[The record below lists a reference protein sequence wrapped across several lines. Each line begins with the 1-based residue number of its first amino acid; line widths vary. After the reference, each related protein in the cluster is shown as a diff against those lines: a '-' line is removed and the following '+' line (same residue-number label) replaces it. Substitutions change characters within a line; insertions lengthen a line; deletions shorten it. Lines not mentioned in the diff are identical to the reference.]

1 MTRPPE
7 HPAISSQIGRRLK
20 SPSSLALTL
29 TMALLAA
36 LIVSCGGGSAE
47 PTSTSIPASP
57 TEAPTS
63 APDTPTPAPTATA
76 APTQAP
82 TMAPEPTNTP
92 EPTEAPQPTATSVPT
107 ATPEPTASP
116 TATPVP
122 TEAPTSTPEPTDAPE
137 PTHTPEPTETPQPTA
152 TTAPTPEP
160 AGDSI
165 VSDLAPLG
173 GNLQWVAHFSNS
185 TKEWS
190 VYDPSGTF
198 SPEMLPLAGQDVP
211 DASEINSLTVLAP
224 RQIYWLMLNEAQSAV
239 LGGAS
244 RNLNANLNGVV
255 W

>member
-1 MTRPPE
+1 MTRPPKRSS
-7 HPAISSQIGRRLK
+7 IGSQIGLRLK
-20 SPSSLALTL
+20 SPSSLAIML

-63 APDTPTPAPTATA
+63 VPDTPIPAPTATA

-82 TMAPEPTNTP
+82 TMAPEPTDSP

-107 ATPEPTASP
+107 AAPEPTASP
-116 TATPVP
+116 TATPIP
-122 TEAPTSTPEPTDAPE
+122 TEAPTSTPEPTA
-137 PTHTPEPTETPQPTA
+137 TPEPTETPEPTAAPQPTA
-152 TTAPTPEP
+152 TTAPAPEP

-165 VSDLAPLG
+165 ASDLAPLG

-198 SPEMLPLAGQDVP
+198 SPELLPLAGQDVP
-211 DASEINSLTVLAP
+211 DASDINSLTELTP
-224 RQIYWLMLNEAQSAV
+224 KQIYWVMLNEAQSAV
-239 LGGAS
+239 LGGVS
-244 RNLNANLNGVV
+244 RNFTANLNPVV